1 MRLRD
6 KLKNIPIDRI
16 KTDIVPDDKS
26 LQESLLE
33 TSQKYPIKVRP
44 IINPDFDY
52 EIVNGRQRIDAM
64 IKTGGKFIEAIVEP
78 MDDAELHL
86 QALIGNA
93 NKPNEIDEARH
104 IIKLEEMGYTGQEI
118 ARLVRYSS
126 TTISQRKRLVEKLH
140 PLGQDKLQRGDIKPS
155 TALVATKL
163 PLEEQEEIFG
173 NGHNPS
179 YKEVFEHV
187 RHWQSSQMEFD
198 IEVQSEVKPGLFLTS
213 EQVELLLSGQLV
225 GVDWMGQSFVLKI
238 PQGIVEGFNI
248 KSEE

>member
-6 KLKNIPIDRI
+6 KLKSIDISKI

-26 LQESLLE
+26 LQESLLSCE
-33 TSQKYPIKVRP
+33 QKYPIKVRP
-44 IINPDFDY
+44 ITHPDFDY

-104 IIKLEEMGYTGQEI
+104 IIKLEEMGYTGDQI
-118 ARLVRYSS
+118 AKMTRYSQA
-126 TTISQRKRLVEKLH
+126 TISQRKKLIEKLC
-140 PLGQDKLQRGDIKPS
+140 LSAQNKLQAGEIKVS
-155 TALVATKL
+155 TALAATKL

-173 NGHNPS
+173 NSHNPS

-187 RHWQSSQMEFD
+187 RQWQSSQMEFD
-198 IEVQSEVKPGLFLTS
+198 IEVETEVKPGLFLTS
-213 EQVELLLSGQLV
+213 EQVELLLSGQSV
-225 GVDWMGQSFVLKI
+225 NVQWMGQSF
-238 PQGIVEGFNI
+238 NI
-248 KSEE
+248 KGD